1 MVETNDRTDTSRN
14 SRYISPVTS
23 QLDCF
28 NSNTSREL
36 ATMEL
41 RVSDEET
48 ETPNIQQ
55 QMNAQISTL
64 EPSYSL
70 DQKPVSLQPPPFVQS
85 QSYYRNAVHFA
96 PSYIPTK
103 PNYSYPPYQ
112 SSLNGTS
119 TIPES
124 ALSYAQPPI
133 HFPPTRSQ
141 VSYPHYVNVS
151 NLPHSINKQ
160 SLVQLIDSI
169 IETNFEYPEIAAYSI
184 VKFVED
190 SRESDTS
197 DSSSA
202 ENDDDF
208 GFSSYCVIEVSD
220 WNFAL
225 KLIENMNGYV
235 WLQKILDA
243 RFQNGYYNSYLGIQ
257 NKMKN
262 SNLDTGS
269 YSNSPSPSSENLS
282 KTPGVSY
289 SDPLTSHN
297 SPSVTTSIQGDPNI
311 PSGYTNNYES
321 HPFYNYHHIQ
331 QIPGVSPQ
339 YVGPPQPP
347 NYMNPAMPPSGR
359 FLQRRHSSNRSF
371 GQKKSL
377 SRNSSDSTFSS
388 NKNSFSSSSSLSSTV
403 ANSANTK
410 QPVPPFIMNM
420 VSQKT
425 NSPPPVETSDRSED
439 NDFINSKTE
448 NAEEPI
454 KVNPCRLFIGNVPYS
469 STWMS
474 LKNFF
479 VQRSKIMRP
488 ELNMSILRV
497 EIPMHSPGQGS
508 TFGNGMERINMI
520 SESPKSTAL
529 GVPQIQ
535 PISKSR
541 GFAIVTTG
549 NAESADA
556 LIALFD
562 NEEFEGRS
570 ITVRYDKFPEFNN
583 YVLQQLYNSNNVDKY
598 GSDSNIYHG
607 SSVINYLAFERNLF
621 QQKFYYGSGLQNPI
635 QHQQHGM
642 HPPPQQLIYPYY
654 GMQPPPMQAPAPILR
669 QGSNPN
675 IQTTQYYPMQPNYQR
690 LYSEKQ
696 PQSYGGPELLE
707 KSKANS
713 GQKNPIQIKS
723 DFDKLEE
730 PLPYDAP
737 CKPSKLANN
746 TEEESRFKMTQKQL
760 NDEEKARELVNSFGD
775 LGIK

>member
-1 MVETNDRTDTSRN
+1 MVETTDKTVTSRN
-14 SRYISPVTS
+14 SRYTSPVTS
-23 QLDCF
+23 QLECF
-28 NSNTSREL
+28 NSNTSGEL

-55 QMNAQISTL
+55 QTKKQVSTQ
-64 EPSYSL
+64 EPTYSL
-70 DQKPVSLQPPPFVQS
+70 DQMPVPLQPPPFAQS
-85 QSYYRNAVHFA
+85 QSYYRNAVHSA
-96 PSYIPTK
+96 PSYIPSK
-103 PNYSYPPYQ
+103 PNYSNPPYQ
-112 SSLNGTS
+112 SSLNSTS
-119 TIPES
+119 TIRES

-133 HFPPTRSQ
+133 HFPQTRSQ

-160 SLVQLIDSI
+160 NLVQLIDSI

-184 VKFVED
+184 VGFVED
-190 SRESDTS
+190 SRDSDTS
-197 DSSSA
+197 DSSS
-202 ENDDDF
+202 ENDDDS
-208 GFSSYCVIEVSD
+208 GSSSYCVIEVPD

-243 RFQNGYYNSYLGIQ
+243 RFQNGYYNSYFGIQ

-262 SNLDTGS
+262 RNLNTGS
-269 YSNSPSPSSENLS
+269 YSNSPSTSSENLS
-282 KTPGVSY
+282 KPPGVSY
-289 SDPLTSHN
+289 PDPLTLHN
-297 SPSVTTSIQGDPNI
+297 SPGVTTPIQADPNI
-311 PSGYTNNYES
+311 PSGHTNNYES
-321 HPFYNYHHIQ
+321 HPFYNYHHMQ
-331 QIPGVSPQ
+331 QIPGVSSQ
-339 YVGPPQPP
+339 YFGPPQPP

-359 FLQRRHSSNRSF
+359 FLPRRHSSNRSF

-388 NKNSFSSSSSLSSTV
+388 YKNSFSSSSSLSSTV

-420 VSQKT
+420 VAQKT
-425 NSPPPVETSDRSED
+425 NSPPPDETSDPNED
-439 NDFINSKTE
+439 NDIFNSNPE
-448 NAEEPI
+448 NTEEPL

-479 VQRSKIMRP
+479 VQRSKITRP
-488 ELNMSILRV
+488 EFNMSILRV
-497 EIPMHSPGQGS
+497 EIPMNSPGQGN
-508 TFGNGMERINMI
+508 TFGNGVERINMI
-520 SESPKSTAL
+520 SESPKSTSL
-529 GVPQIQ
+529 GVPQLQ
-535 PISKSR
+535 SISKSR

-598 GSDSNIYHG
+598 GSESNIYNR

-621 QQKFYYGSGLQNPI
+621 QQKFYYGGSLQNPV
-635 QHQQHGM
+635 QHHQHGM
-642 HPPPQQLIYPYY
+642 HPPLQQVIYPYY
-654 GMQPPPMQAPAPILR
+654 GMQPTPIQAPAPILR

-675 IQTTQYYPMQPNYQR
+675 IQATQYYPMQSNYQR
-690 LYSEKQ
+690 IYSEKQ
-696 PQSYGGPELLE
+696 PQSYAGPEMLE
-707 KSKANS
+707 KSKANY
-713 GQKNPIQIKS
+713 GQKYPIQTKP
-723 DFDKLEE
+723 DFDKLDE
-730 PLPYDAP
+730 PLPYDAA
-737 CKPSKLANN
+737 CKPLKLANN
-746 TEEESRFKMTQKQL
+746 MEEGSQFKMTQKQL